1 MPEAAAT
8 PPASDKD
15 GEASR
20 AVVGGRHLP
29 VAIAVG
35 LTLAALFLGSLF
47 WHPLAFVVVIAGLA
61 VTGLV
66 ETGRML
72 VRVGLRLDVPVVVA
86 ATLVMLF
93 GAYAAG
99 TTGLLGGVVVLVV
112 GGLVARLAD
121 PRRTEVTRTLGL
133 TMLFGLW
140 VGLLASFAVLLVDRP
155 HGPVV
160 VLAVIGG
167 AILSDIGGYAFGV
180 TLGRHKLAPVLSPN
194 KTWEG
199 LVGALLLP
207 TVLAALLLPM
217 IDGPFTATSAA
228 VVAGVSSLAAMIG
241 DLAESMLKRDLGV
254 KDLGSVLPGH
264 GGILDRVDGILLAL
278 PVGTLAVELLL

>member
-1 MPEAAAT
+1 MPDAV
-8 PPASDKD
+8 PPSTRDA
-15 GEASR
+15 ESR

-29 VAIAVG
+29 IAIAVG
-35 LTLAALFLGSLF
+35 LLLAGLFLGSLF
-47 WHPLAFVVVIAGLA
+47 WHPLALAVVVAGLA
-61 VTGLV
+61 STGLI

-72 VRVGLRLDVPVVVA
+72 AGVGRRLDVPVVVL

-93 GAYAAG
+93 GTYLLG
-99 TTGLLGGVVVLVV
+99 VTGLLAGVVVLVL
-112 GGLVARLAD
+112 GGLLSQLAD
-121 PRRTEVTRTLGL
+121 VRRSQVAETLGL

-140 VGLLASFAVLLVDRP
+140 VGVLASFAVLLVDRP
-155 HGPVV
+155 HGPIIGV
-160 VLAVIGG
+160 AVIGG
-167 AILSDIGGYAFGV
+167 AILSDIGGYAAGV

-199 LVGALLLP
+199 LAGALLLP
-207 TVLAALLLPM
+207 TVLAAVVLPQVA
-217 IDGPFTATSAA
+217 GPFDPLSAA
-228 VVAGVSSLAAMIG
+228 VVAGAASLAAMIG

-264 GGILDRVDGILLAL
+264 GGVLDRVDGILFAL